1 MSMLQC
7 DSCENL
13 RQESPNLVINGFTE
27 NECSN
32 LTKGKGLSGNGDNCE
47 DLHDMDDCLI
57 GMMDKEIDAYDNCD
71 WKEFMHRFIPNAWT
85 VHKGEICWLCGFDC
99 KLDFIAG
106 NRNVTA
112 KLDESAF
119 VAGTGVSFDRQDD
132 YIVKPSIE
140 ISGSTYTVSGS
151 IKVDLTTQ
159 HWGHL
164 GLTNTGNRVEYSEGN
179 YNKINTPDGNYTL
192 CIIKLKKSE
201 FPWLKGLAS
210 CVGQFVNAGCGHLFV
225 QAVDGDSSTNNTLPG
240 QWGNDSGRVTVSP
253 GQIWVRVAV
262 SNIITWGIE
271 YGDNVA
277 DVTFRATGLARTS
290 IDDVS
295 C

>member
-85 VHKGEICWLCGFDC
+85 VYKGEICWLCGFDC

-192 CIIKLKKSE
+192 CIIKLKKSD
-201 FPWLKGLAS
+201 FPWLKGLSS
-210 CVGQFVNAGCGHLFV
+210 CVGEFVNAGCAHIFV
-225 QAVDGDSSTNNTLPG
+225 QSVDGDSTNNTFPG
-240 QWGNDSGRVTVSP
+240 QWGNDSGRVTVPS
-253 GQIWVRVAV
+253 GQIWMRVSV

-271 YGDNVA
+271 YGDDVA
-277 DVTFRATGLARTS
+277 DVTFRATGLAKTS